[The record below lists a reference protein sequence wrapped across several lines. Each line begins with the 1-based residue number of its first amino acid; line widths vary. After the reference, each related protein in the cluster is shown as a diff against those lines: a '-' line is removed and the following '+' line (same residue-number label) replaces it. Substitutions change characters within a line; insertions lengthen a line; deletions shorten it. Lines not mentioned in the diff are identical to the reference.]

1 MLELSPSLKPSV
13 LLFTVFQKSQPLYE
27 QNRYNGAVLS
37 LLCGDLYHV
46 RGKKKTKPPPPPQVL
61 NLYTQYTYTY
71 ILSFIRTSTCKK

>member
-46 RGKKKTKPPPPPQVL
+46 RGKKKNKTTATAAGLESLHSV
-61 NLYTQYTYTY
+61 Y
-71 ILSFIRTSTCKK
+71 IHIHTLIH